1 MARQA
6 HSGMTFCGSFGD
18 DICLDT
24 GLRRYDG
31 QGVDTGLHRH
41 DKQWSQTGMGL
52 AGIQYIL
59 IFPVEAG
66 NQYRSSFRRGPS
78 RNPAPPRLPGGSR
91 EPGINK

>member
-52 AGIQYIL
+52 AGNQYHCHSGVGLDGIQYL
-59 IFPVEAG
+59 LVFPAEAG
-66 NQYRSSFRRGPS
+66 NQEKMSLRTT
-78 RNPAPPRLPGGSR
+78 
-91 EPGINK
+91 INHQQ